1 MTHISPVAQKLRI
14 TFGKSGPLKYTSSL
28 DVAKIWERVLRRA
41 GLPILYT
48 QGFNTRPRLQL
59 AMPLPLGITSE
70 CEIVDIALREAI
82 DLHEEELARCLMRV
96 APVGLSIQRIQDVD
110 LRESTMQSRIRSAEY
125 RVSFLDSVDPAL
137 LNQRIKE
144 ILERE
149 SIVVERVRK
158 RRRSVMDLRP
168 LIIDLHVERNCDLI
182 AHLSVG
188 DRGNLRPDQL
198 LEEMG
203 LADYHHTAHRFR
215 LHILPD

>member
-1 MTHISPVAQKLRI
+1 MTHISPVAQRIRI

-41 GLPILYT
+41 RLPILYT

-70 CEIVDIALREAI
+70 CEILDIALREAI
-82 DLHEEELARCLMRV
+82 DLQTEELAHRLLLV
-96 APVGLSIQRIQDVD
+96 APAGLSIHRIQDID
-110 LRESTMQSRIRSAEY
+110 LRESTMQSRIVSAEY
-125 RVSFLDSVDPAL
+125 RVSFLDAVDPDFL
-137 LNQRIKE
+137 DQRIDD

-149 SIVVERVRK
+149 TIVVERIRK
-158 RRRSVMDLRP
+158 RKRSVMDLRP
-168 LIIDLHVERNCDLI
+168 LIIDLHVDQNNDLI

-198 LEEMG
+198 VEQMG
-203 LADYHHTAHRFR
+203 LADYHHAVHRYK
-215 LHILPD
+215 LHLLPD